1 MKKDNITITRAE
13 YEQLNKAANA
23 AVEHACELFQAARLV
38 DELKAR
44 IAELEAANKRIAESR
59 DRWKTWWGMQR
70 DTHKKH
76 IAELETERDA
86 LKDKIDDLEFEVI
99 NLTTDVRSVESDAA
113 FHQERW
119 EEAEDHLERAEAA
132 RDEWFSK
139 YQVLKERTDNYDFLL
154 HKTREQETAIYRL
167 VKEIN
172 KLGG

>member
-1 MKKDNITITRAE
+1 MDMNATMIKISVADYMNFVDEAW
-13 YEQLNKAANA
+13 KAASLEA
-23 AVEHACELFQAARLV
+23 ER
-38 DELKAR
+38 DTLKAR
-44 IAELEAANKRIAESR
+44 IAELEAE
-59 DRWKTWWGMQR
+59 R
-70 DTHKKH
+70 DT
-76 IAELETERDA
+76 

-99 NLTTDVRSVESDAA
+99 TLTTDVRSVEADAA

-119 EEAEDHLERAEAA
+119 EEVEDQLVRAEAE